1 MARLDSSDCVL
12 ISVVD
17 QEELERL
24 RLKPTKNA
32 SEHLITIQRR
42 TLHMLLITLA
52 MWLHLGGRSKIQRP

>member
-12 ISVVD
+12 ISAVD

-32 SEHLITIQRR
+32 SEHPIAIQRR

-52 MWLHLGGRSKIQRP
+52 MWLHLGGRSKIQPP